1 MRAGCRMPEERLFDL
16 NIEKILEAWEDAHA
30 VRELISNALDEQ
42 VLSGTQDVEI
52 FKREDGAWIIRD
64 YGRGLRYEHFTQ
76 NENEEKLGNVGRVIG
91 KFGVGLKDAL
101 ATLHR
106 NGVGL
111 EIQSP
116 HAAIS
121 VREIAKHGFD
131 DVVTLHAVVRPPED
145 STLRGTKIILHDL
158 PDIEMAKAKA
168 FFLRFSDEEVLES
181 TRIGDVLR
189 KKDGKP
195 ARVYVAGLLVA
206 EEDNFAFTYNIT
218 SLTEAM
224 RKALNR
230 ERTNV
235 GRTAYTERVKQML
248 LQTTG
253 GTVADVL
260 KEQLLALQ
268 KGLGS
273 DEVGWKDVAVHA
285 VRILN
290 AAGGFVF
297 VTAQQLISNASA
309 IDHARNDGLTIITI
323 ADNIQQEVVGMADI
337 SGEQIRDLGRYEEEW
352 NASFTFDFVETD
364 ALSRDE
370 RKIFDQQVAIAAI
383 AGGLPGHV
391 SGVRVSNTMRVDFAS
406 GCDAVGLWDAE
417 TKSIVIRRDQLSSM
431 QNFAGTLLHEIVHA
445 KTGFADVTREFEL
458 ALTQL
463 VGTAAAQAIKSNPA
477 RTTSMMGSFFGRS

>member
-1 MRAGCRMPEERLFDL
+1 MPEERLFDL

-42 VLSGTQDVEI
+42 ILSGTSDVEI

-76 NENEEKLGNVGRVIG
+76 NENEEKLKNVGRVIG

-106 NGVGL
+106 NGVGVD
-111 EIQSP
+111 IQSA
-116 HAAIS
+116 HGSIS
-121 VREIAKHGFD
+121 LREIAKHDFD
-131 DVVTLHAVVRPPED
+131 DVVTLHAVVRP
-145 STLRGTKIILHDL
+145 SINHTLRGTRIVLHNL
-158 PDIEMAKAKA
+158 PDVEMARAKA
-168 FFLRFSDEEVLES
+168 FFLRFSDEEALES

-189 KKDGKP
+189 KKDGRP

-206 EEDNFAFTYNIT
+206 EEENFAFSYNIT

-248 LQTTG
+248 LQTKAG
-253 GTVADVL
+253 AVADVL

-268 KGLGS
+268 EGFGS

-290 AAGGFVF
+290 AGGGFVF

-323 ADNIQQEVVGMADI
+323 AENIQQEVVGMADI
-337 SGEQIRDLGRYEEEW
+337 SGGPIRDLGRYEEEW
-352 NASFTFDFVETD
+352 NASFTFDFVDAD
-364 ALSRDE
+364 ALSDDEHNVLSQRD
-370 RKIFDQQVAIAAI
+370 AIAAL

-391 SGVRVSNTMRVDFAS
+391 SGVMVSNTMRVDFAS
-406 GCDAVGLWDAE
+406 GCDAVGLWDPE
-417 TKSIVIRRDQLSSM
+417 TKSIVIRRDQLSSI
-431 QNFAGTLLHEIVHA
+431 QSFAGALLHEIIHA
-445 KTGFADVTREFEL
+445 KTGYADVTREFEL

-463 VGTAAAQAIKSNPA
+463 IGTAAAQAISSNRE
-477 RTTSMMGSFFGRS
+477 RTTSLMSSFFGRP